1 MAAADK
7 VQQMI
12 QARKNAETYSIAEQ
26 WEETV
31 AKKKDKICF
40 HYLGDP
46 ENNFPP
52 RALTFNNVDAIANQ
66 VAHWALEQGLKKGD
80 TVALFFE
87 NRPEFVALWLGFA
100 KLGIITAWINNTI
113 KLAPL
118 VHSIS
123 VSQAKMVIFGA
134 ELTNVV
140 KDVARDLTMNGIEQ
154 IIMSGTC
161 NFCRSIDGELFVQP
175 TTTFSNTYRKGVK
188 YTDTM
193 CYIYTSGTTGLPKAS
208 IIQHLK
214 YCNIGIGGQAL
225 FSDTDVGYGGGMPLY
240 HSAAGMIGIGYVV
253 CAGLTYVIR
262 KKFSAKNWLSD
273 IRKYKVTIGQY
284 IGELARYI
292 LSIPEEAND
301 DENTLRFMIGNGL
314 RPEYWDT
321 FQIRFGVDII
331 VEFYGSTEGTGGF
344 QNYIFLDNLKKGN
357 YDGYGSVGQLTNENI
372 MFLKYDVEKD
382 ELIRDSNGYCIKAD
396 VNEPGEMVV
405 KVIKGETEFVGYT
418 NKEATK
424 KKLLEN
430 VFEAGDMFTRT
441 GDLMKVDEKNWVYF
455 VDRIGDTFRW
465 KGENVSTAEVAT
477 ELAKFPNVDEVNVY
491 GVQIPN
497 NEDGRAGCCAMI
509 MPDTSAENLQRFFT
523 HASSSLPSY
532 SVPVFLRI
540 LPQMQI
546 TGTFKHQKVQ
556 MRNDGID
563 PVKVS
568 DQIYYLEKGVYKLM
582 DMAAYQKITSVGARL

>member
-1 MAAADK
+1 M
-7 VQQMI
+7 
-12 QARKNAETYSIAEQ
+12 
-26 WEETV
+26 
-31 AKKKDKICF
+31 
-40 HYLGDP
+40 
-46 ENNFPP
+46 
-52 RALTFNNVDAIANQ
+52 
-66 VAHWALEQGLKKGD
+66 
-80 TVALFFE
+80 
-87 NRPEFVALWLGFA
+87 
-100 KLGIITAWINNTI
+100 
-113 KLAPL
+113 
-118 VHSIS
+118 
-123 VSQAKMVIFGA
+123 
-134 ELTNVV
+134 
-140 KDVARDLTMNGIEQ
+140 
-154 IIMSGTC
+154 
-161 NFCRSIDGELFVQP
+161 
-175 TTTFSNTYRKGVK
+175 
-188 YTDTM
+188 
-193 CYIYTSGTTGLPKAS
+193 
-208 IIQHLK
+208 
-214 YCNIGIGGQAL
+214 
-225 FSDTDVGYGGGMPLY
+225 
-240 HSAAGMIGIGYVV
+240 
-253 CAGLTYVIR
+253 
-262 KKFSAKNWLSD
+262 
-273 IRKYKVTIGQY
+273 
-284 IGELARYI
+284 
-292 LSIPEEAND
+292 
-301 DENTLRFMIGNGL
+301 
-314 RPEYWDT
+314 
-321 FQIRFGVDII
+321 
-331 VEFYGSTEGTGGF
+331 
-344 QNYIFLDNLKKGN
+344 KKGN

-509 MPDTSAENLQRFFT
+509 MPDTSAENLQRFYT

>member
-1 MAAADK
+1 MADDEM
-7 VQQMI
+7 QRMI
-12 QARKNAETYSIAEQ
+12 QERKNADTYSIAEQ

-31 AKKKDKICF
+31 AKKQDKVCF

-46 ENNFPP
+46 ENNFPA
-52 RALTFNNVDAIANQ
+52 RSLSFNDVDGIANQ
-66 VAHWALEQGLKKGD
+66 VAHWAFKQGLQKGD

-113 KLAPL
+113 KLTPL

-134 ELTNVV
+134 ELTSIV
-140 KDVARDLTMNGIEQ
+140 KDVSRDLTANSIEQ
-154 IIMSGTC
+154 VIMSGTC
-161 NFCRSIDGELFVQP
+161 TFCRSIDGELFVQP
-175 TTTFSNTYRKGVK
+175 STTFSSKHRRGVK

-214 YCNIGIGGQAL
+214 YCKIGIRGQQL

-240 HSAAGMIGIGYVV
+240 HSAAGMVGIGYVV

-262 KKFSAKNWLSD
+262 KKFSANNWLSD
-273 IRKYKVTIGQY
+273 IRNYKVTIGQY

-292 LSIPEEAND
+292 LSTPQRPD
-301 DENTLRFMIGNGL
+301 DAQNTLRFMIGNGL
-314 RPEYWDT
+314 RPEYWDK
-321 FQIRFGVDII
+321 FQMRFGIDII
-331 VEFYGSTEGTGGF
+331 VEFYGSTEGTAGF

-357 YDGYGSVGQLTNENI
+357 YEGYGSVGQLTDKNI

-382 ELIRDSNGYCIKAD
+382 ELIRNSSGFCVPAG

-430 VFEAGDMFTRT
+430 VFEAGDMYTRT
-441 GDLMKVDEKNWVYF
+441 GDLMKVDKKNWVYF

-477 ELAKFPNVDEVNVY
+477 ELAKFPNVEEVNVY

-509 MPDTSAENLQRFFT
+509 MPDTSAANLQRFYE
-523 HASSSLPSY
+523 HARSSLPSY

-568 DQIYYLEKGVYKLM
+568 DKIYYLEKGVYKLM